1 MSDLPLTWMADAF
14 RKNGL
19 PVKEVKG
26 WKNRGREANFDPRGV
41 IFHHTAFPASGPA
54 PALGLVLKGKPKTA
68 SEDAVP
74 GPLCNVLVDR
84 DGTVLLIAAGRSNH
98 AGEGGPFRNIPLD
111 SANSFLAGVEVENNG
126 VGERWSKELLDTLD
140 VVFAII
146 LLGLRRRS
154 KWLIGHK
161 EWAPGRKPDPAD
173 GRGGLDMGKRR
184 AQVTKQMRVLAR
196 GKQEPSPQPKE
207 EPSPTG
213 THVVQRGDTLFEIAL
228 RHRMSVA
235 ELKKTNGLESNRIHV
250 GDKLTVRGDV

>member
-1 MSDLPLTWMADAF
+1 
-14 RKNGL
+14 
-19 PVKEVKG
+19 
-26 WKNRGREANFDPRGV
+26 
-41 IFHHTAFPASGPA
+41 
-54 PALGLVLKGKPKTA
+54 LKGKPKTA

-84 DGTVLLIAAGRSNH
+84 DGTVLLIAAGISNH
-98 AGEGGPFRNIPLD
+98 AGKGGPFRNIPVD
-111 SANSFLAGVEVENNG
+111 SANSFLVGVEVENNG
-126 VGERWSKELLDTLD
+126 TGERWSKELLDTLD

-161 EWAPGRKPDPAD
+161 EWTTRKIDPAD

-196 GKQEPSPQPKE
+196 GMQEPSPQPKE

-235 ELKKTNGLESNRIHV
+235 ELKKINGLEGNRIHV
-250 GDKLTVRGDV
+250 GDKLTVRE